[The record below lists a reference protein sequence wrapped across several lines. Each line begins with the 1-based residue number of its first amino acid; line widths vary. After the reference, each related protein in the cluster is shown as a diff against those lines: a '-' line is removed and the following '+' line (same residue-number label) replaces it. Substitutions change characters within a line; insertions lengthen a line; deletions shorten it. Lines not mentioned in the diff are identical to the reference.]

1 MVGAWAAGLAGGVL
15 LLAVG
20 CDEPQK
26 IRPRAEARPLVVRDS
41 PSALRGTI
49 GTECSI
55 VGTDP
60 VIISGYGLVV
70 GLAGTGSGDAPPAV
84 RAWME
89 REMTLRGVGQ
99 ETYGMGNVTPRE
111 MLDDPNNC
119 IVLVIAA
126 IAPTAPEGSRF
137 DIAVTTLPGSAATSL
152 EGGRL
157 WTTDLRIGL
166 PEPGGATARLVAEA
180 SGDLIINAFADPAR
194 SGERAVTRTEGR
206 ILDGGRMKNPL
217 EMVVSLDNPS
227 HARARAVTNAINA
240 RFPQTSADRE
250 PTAKGRNDEAVAIVV
265 PMAHRKRLEE
275 FVELLKYTLVDQRF
289 PEERATIFV
298 RTMREEPYLASEMS
312 WCLQAMGPVAIPQL
326 RTLYDSPERVPR
338 LAALRAGA
346 RLKDPFATPH
356 LVSIAQS
363 EDTARRLDAIS
374 LLADMDP
381 DPQINV
387 ALRGLLN
394 AEDPTVRV
402 AAYEALARRGDAALD
417 RTRVDRKF
425 TLDVV
430 TSDKPMVYVS
440 QQGTPRIA
448 VFGRDLEVPRP
459 AIVSAWSDRLL
470 LASDS
475 PSEPLR
481 AMYTDYRTGKTTRTS
496 VDQRLSGLIK
506 TFAHTTTPESPAIGF
521 GMTYSEVVGALY
533 EIVERRRA
541 VPALFL
547 AEQDRLRAEI
557 FAQAKTSITTP
568 RPELAGETVAEAEAR
583 DAFLRAKAAAEAA
596 ETGPSPAAPVE
607 SKGYV
612 VPIPPKAAPEDQKGG
627 SGP

>member
-1 MVGAWAAGLAGGVL
+1 MVAAG
-15 LLAVG
+15 
-20 CDEPQK
+20 CDSAQK
-26 IRPRAEARPLVVRDS
+26 PRPRAEARPLVVRDS

-49 GTECSI
+49 GAECSI

-99 ETYGMGNVTPRE
+99 ATFGMSHVTPRE

-119 IVLVIAA
+119 IVLVIGAM
-126 IAPTAPEGSRF
+126 APTAPEGSRF
-137 DIAVTTLPGSAATSL
+137 DVAVTTLPGSAATSL

-157 WTTDLRIGL
+157 WTTDLRIGM
-166 PEPGGATARLVAEA
+166 PQPGGATARLVGQA

-194 SGERAVTRTEGR
+194 SAERAITRTEGR
-206 ILDGGRMKNPL
+206 ILDGGVMINPL
-217 EMVVSLDNPS
+217 EMIVSLDNPS
-227 HARARAVTNAINA
+227 HTRSRAITNAINA
-240 RFPQTSADRE
+240 RFTQTSADRE
-250 PTAKGRNDEAVAIVV
+250 PTAKGRNDEAVSIVV
-265 PMAHRKRLEE
+265 PMRYRAKLDE
-275 FVELLKYTLVDQRF
+275 FIELLRHTLVDQRF
-289 PEERATIFV
+289 PEERATVFV
-298 RTMREEPYLASEMS
+298 RSMRDEAYLATEMS

-326 RTLYDSPERVPR
+326 RTLYDSTDRVPR

-356 LVSIAQS
+356 LIEIART
-363 EDTARRLDAIS
+363 DDPARRLSAIE
-374 LLADMDP
+374 LLADMEP

-387 ALRGLLN
+387 ALRELLN
-394 AEDPTVRV
+394 DDDATVRV
-402 AAYEALARRGDAALD
+402 ASYEALARRGDTALD
-417 RTRVDRKF
+417 RTRVGSKF

-430 TSDKPMVYVS
+430 TSNKPMVYVS

-448 VFGRDLEVPRP
+448 VFGKDLEVPRP
-459 AIVSAWSDRLL
+459 IIVSAWSDRLL

-481 AMYTDYRTGKTTRTS
+481 AMYTDYRSGKTTRTN
-496 VDQRLSGLIK
+496 VDYRLSGLIR
-506 TFAHTTTPESPAIGF
+506 TFAHTTTPESPAVGF

-533 EIVERRRA
+533 EITERHKA
-541 VPALFL
+541 VPAIFL
-547 AEQDRLRAEI
+547 AEQDKLRAEI
-557 FAQAKTSITTP
+557 FSQAKTSITTP

-583 DAFLRAKAAAEAA
+583 EMFLRAKAAAEGGAA
-596 ETGPSPAAPVE
+596 GPAGGAPATKP
-607 SKGYV
+607 GYII
-612 VPIPPKAAPEDQKGG
+612 PIPPKTPPENKQGSG

>member
-1 MVGAWAAGLAGGVL
+1 MLLGAALGS
-15 LLAVG
+15 VG
-20 CDEPQK
+20 CESAEKP
-26 IRPRAEARPLVVRDS
+26 RPRAEARPLVVRDT

-49 GTECSI
+49 GAECSI

-99 ETYGMGNVTPRE
+99 ATYGMAGVSPRE

-119 IVLVIAA
+119 IVLVIGA
-126 IAPTAPEGSRF
+126 IAPTAPEGTKF
-137 DIAVTTLPGSAATSL
+137 DIAVTTLPGSSAISL

-166 PEPGGATARLVAEA
+166 PQPGGTTARLVAEGT
-180 SGDLIINAFADPAR
+180 GDLIINAFADPAR
-194 SGERAVTRTEGR
+194 TGERAITRTEGR
-206 ILDGGRMKNPL
+206 ILDGGTMTNPL

-227 HARARAVTNAINA
+227 HARARAITNAINA
-240 RFPQTSADRE
+240 RFAQKSGDRE
-250 PTAKGRNDEAVAIVV
+250 PTAKGRNDEAVSIVV
-265 PMAHRKRLEE
+265 PERHRRRLDE
-275 FVELLKYTLVDQRF
+275 FIELLKHTLVDQRF

-298 RTMREEPYLASEMS
+298 RTLRDEAYLATEMS
-312 WCLQAMGPVAIPQL
+312 WCLQAIGPVAIPQL
-326 RTLYDSPERVPR
+326 RTLYDSPDRAPR
-338 LAALRAGA
+338 LAALRAGS

-356 LVSIAQS
+356 LIEIARGG
-363 EDTARRLDAIS
+363 DAARRLDAIE
-374 LLADMDP
+374 LLGDMDP

-394 AEDPTVRV
+394 DDDATVRV
-402 AAYEALARRGDAALD
+402 GAYEALARRGDSSLD
-417 RTRVDRKF
+417 RSQVGKKF

-430 TSDKPMVYVS
+430 ASDKPMVYVS

-448 VFGRDLEVPRP
+448 VFGKDLEIPRP
-459 AIVSAWSDRLL
+459 TVVSAWSDRLL

-481 AMYTDYRTGKTTRTS
+481 AMYTDFRTGKTTRSS
-496 VDQRLSGLIK
+496 VDHRLSGMIR
-506 TFAHTTTPESPAIGF
+506 TFAHTTTPESPAVGF
-521 GMTYSEVVGALY
+521 GMSYSDVVGALY
-533 EIVERRRA
+533 EITERQKA
-541 VPALFL
+541 VPALFF

-568 RPELAGETVAEAEAR
+568 RPELAGETVQEAEAR
-583 DAFLRAKAAAEAA
+583 DLFLRAKAAAEAQPQGPTDPAPA
-596 ETGPSPAAPVE
+596 ERQ
-607 SKGYV
+607 GYV
-612 VPIPPKAAPEDQKGG
+612 VPIPPKAAPEDKKGSG